1 MSQADRAQ
9 PSLTRPTGRDTAC
22 RAPGAI
28 AIMAGPP
35 HWTDDEL
42 VKRLLRGERRAE
54 GEFYRRMGP
63 VIRAK
68 VLRVTHGSRTLP
80 SSTDDYVQQVFLA
93 LLNNDWGR
101 LKARRD
107 VSLAGHVSR
116 IAGQVTVDTIR
127 RELAAK
133 RRPKAGFDDDE
144 DFKQPDRRVSPE
156 KRIVDHALLE
166 ALWTCLQARLSATGQ
181 HVFLRLYADDV
192 PPKTLAEEQGWR
204 RNRVDGW
211 VRRIR
216 EALRKCREALQ

>member
-1 MSQADRAQ
+1 
-9 PSLTRPTGRDTAC
+9 
-22 RAPGAI
+22 
-28 AIMAGPP
+28 MAGPP
-35 HWTDDEL
+35 NWSDDSL
-42 VKRLLRGERRAE
+42 VERLMRGERRAE
-54 GEFYRRMGP
+54 REFFRRLGP

-68 VLRVTHGSRTLP
+68 VLRVTNGSRTLP

-93 LLNNDWGR
+93 LLKDDWHR

-127 RELAAK
+127 RELAGK
-133 RRPKAGFDDDE
+133 RRPKAGFGDDDE
-144 DFKQPDRRVSPE
+144 IKQPDKHVSPE

-166 ALWTCLQARLSATGQ
+166 ALWTCLQARLSTTGQ
-181 HVFLRLYADDV
+181 HVFLRLYADDIT
-192 PPKTLAEEQGWR
+192 PNELAEEQDWK

-216 EALRKCREALQ
+216 QALRKCMEALG